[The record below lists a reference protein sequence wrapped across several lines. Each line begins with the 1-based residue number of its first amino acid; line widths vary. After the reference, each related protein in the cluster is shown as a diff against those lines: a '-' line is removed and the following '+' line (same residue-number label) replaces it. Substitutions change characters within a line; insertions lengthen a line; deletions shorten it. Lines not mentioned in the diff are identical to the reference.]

1 MSVKKR
7 AVETMAGFDGPWW
20 VAGGWAPDLPLGHRT
35 TPHADLELSVLATS
49 QAALFQHLRGLHEH
63 G

>member
-1 MSVKKR
+1 VSVIFHLAAR
-7 AVETMAGFDGPWW
+7 AVWDRAGS
-20 VAGGWAPDLPLGHRT
+20 ARAY
-35 TPHADLELSVLATS
+35 ADLELSVLATS